1 MAYILTNGNYYIKM
15 SETGGVVKTQDINE
29 ARIYMHIEKAKERF
43 RRPAY
48 GAISE
53 TSEKKNT
60 KEVTAKE
67 KKQLDL
73 WKKCYAKRTAAM

>member
-1 MAYILTNGNYYIKM
+1 MRAGRSLKEQKM
-15 SETGGVVKTQDINE
+15 DRAIHYEELVEVCAN
-29 ARIYMHIEKAKERF
+29 EKAKERF